1 MSQQD
6 LLKRVVAALK
16 RIGIDY
22 MITGSV
28 ASSLQ
33 GEPRA
38 THDLDVVV
46 EIDESSVRALLAA
59 RIQAEAEPI

>member
-1 MSQQD
+1 MTQAD
-6 LLKRVVAALK
+6 LLRHVVGTLEEA
-16 RIGIDY
+16 RIEY
-22 MITGSV
+22 MITGSI

-46 EIDESSVRALLAA
+46 ASTPFGSMKCR
-59 RIQAEAEPI
+59 RIS